1 MPADANDL
9 FVSLNPKAWTMSKM
23 TLIKTT
29 AAAAVLALGATAA
42 AVIFGTTSPSPVQAD
57 IPPAVLGQVQTPTG
71 PMPSL
76 APMLKNVLPAVVN
89 IAVTSKVEVQNP
101 LMQDPFFKRFFNV
114 PDQAPQEQEAQ
125 AIGSGVIVDAA
136 KGYVLTNNH
145 VIDQADS
152 IKVKLNDD
160 REYDAKLI
168 GKDPESDLAVLQIKA
183 EDLKQLA
190 IADSDLLQVGDF
202 VVAIGSPFAL
212 NQTVTS
218 GIVSALGRATP
229 DGGDGIQDFIQ
240 TDASINPGNSGG
252 ALVNLKGELVGI
264 PSQILSRSGG
274 NMGIGFA
281 IPTNLAKSVMTQLI
295 ATGSVNRGRIG
306 IGIQPLNPQLAKAFG
321 LKDTHGALVT
331 QVTPG
336 SPAAKAGIKVKDVII
351 SANGREILNAQQLH
365 NTVGVLSV
373 GDKINLKLI
382 RDGAQKDVSVE
393 VGKAPDKVVA
403 ASGKVTKSKLAGVTL
418 GEVTDGDSKGVQITA
433 VDPASAAARGGLRPG
448 DIIVAVNNRPVTGVD
463 DFNSAAS
470 ASKDGQLLLQIQRG
484 NATFFLVLQ

>member
-1 MPADANDL
+1 
-9 FVSLNPKAWTMSKM
+9 MSK
-23 TLIKTT
+23 TRLIKTT
-29 AAAAVLALGATAA
+29 AAAALLALGATAA
-42 AVIFGTTSPSPVQAD
+42 AVILSTTSPTAVHAD

-76 APMLKNVLPAVVN
+76 APMLKTVLPAVVN

-101 LMQDPFFKRFFNV
+101 LMQDPFFKHFFNV
-114 PDQAPQEQEAQ
+114 PEQQQEPQEQEAQ

-136 KGYVLTNNH
+136 KGYVITNNH

-183 EDLKQLA
+183 EDLKQLP
-190 IADSDLLQVGDF
+190 IADSDQLQVGDF

-281 IPTNLAKSVMTQLI
+281 IPTNLVKSVMTQLI

-351 SANGREILNAQQLH
+351 SANGREIMNAQQLH

-373 GDKINLKLI
+373 GDKIKLKLI
-382 RDGAQKDVSVE
+382 RDGEPKEISVE
-393 VGKAPDKVVA
+393 VGKAPEKAVA
-403 ASGKVTKSKLAGVTL
+403 AATGKVTKSKLAGVTL
-418 GEVTDGDSKGVQITA
+418 GEVTDGDTKGVQITA
-433 VDPASAAARGGLRPG
+433 IEPNSAAARSGLRPG
-448 DIIVAVNNRPVTGVD
+448 DVIVGVNNKAVASVD
-463 DFNSAAS
+463 DFNSAAT
-470 ASKDGQLLLQIQRG
+470 ASKDGQMLLQVQRG
-484 NATFFLVLQ
+484 NGMFFLVLQ